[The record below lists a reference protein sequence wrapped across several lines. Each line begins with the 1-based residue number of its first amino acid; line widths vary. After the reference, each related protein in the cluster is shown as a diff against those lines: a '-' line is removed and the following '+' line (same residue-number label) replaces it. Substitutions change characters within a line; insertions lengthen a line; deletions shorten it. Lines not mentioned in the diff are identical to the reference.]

1 MATRCV
7 SRPSRGRCLF
17 LNFFASVKAEIPVLG
32 GPTFRG
38 LLFFAIA
45 SHIVALICNLGIVAQ
60 KIRDRQ
66 YMIKLSKET
75 RE

>member
-7 SRPSRGRCLF
+7 SRPFQTLAILKLF
-17 LNFFASVKAEIPVLG
+17 PSVKAEIPVLG
-32 GPTFRG
+32 GTTFKG

-45 SHIVALICNLGIVAQ
+45 SHIIALVCNLGIIAQ

-66 YMIKLSKET
+66 
-75 RE
+75 